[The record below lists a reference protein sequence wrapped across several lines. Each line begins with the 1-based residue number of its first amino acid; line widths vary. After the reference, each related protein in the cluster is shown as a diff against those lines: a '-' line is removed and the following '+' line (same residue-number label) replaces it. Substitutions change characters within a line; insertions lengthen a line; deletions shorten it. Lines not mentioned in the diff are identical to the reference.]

1 MMKQIGTKALLANSF
16 LTTVA
21 GVALLAS
28 SGLVSAETLNGAVQK
43 TLDTNPE
50 IGVAKS
56 QRNSARRDIDQ
67 AFGGYLPLV
76 DLRGAGGFEDT
87 NSPSTRGRPQVLQR
101 GASNDRSDTRR
112 EGQLTVSQLLF
123 DGFATPAR
131 VGRAE
136 RLADTAAN
144 SVRDRTERVGLSAV
158 ESYIETL
165 RQRETVRL
173 SEDNI
178 VVHGGYLK
186 LVDEKFKAGRGREAD
201 TIQAQGRYAFSQAT
215 VIQNQGRLRD
225 IESRYAQVV
234 GDFPGQLERPIAP
247 VDRLADT
254 ADGVRAIAA
263 DQNPSLAVA
272 RTRILAAEQ
281 VVREAEAPFY
291 PRLTIE
297 GQGTLAS
304 HLNGVVG
311 ENNSGSVLGVV
322 RYNLYRGGADL
333 AATRAA
339 KERASEAK
347 EALSQT
353 QRAVDD
359 DVRVSHNA
367 WLTAKARVAKL
378 KDYVAA
384 TARVRI
390 AYEQQ
395 YNIGE
400 RSLFDLLDSENEVFN
415 AKVSLVAAEYAEV
428 FGVYQTLAAAGQ
440 LIPTLGVTPPTEIE
454 LLK

>member
-1 MMKQIGTKALLANSF
+1 MREKMSQKCIRIGALLSSAAF
-16 LTTVA
+16 LS
-21 GVALLAS
+21 LFSLS
-28 SGLVSAETLNGAVQK
+28 QVSAETLKEAVQK

-56 QRNSARRDIDQ
+56 QRNSARRDVDQ
-67 AFGGYLPLV
+67 AFGGYLPQV
-76 DLRGAGGFEDT
+76 DIRGAGGYEDT
-87 NSPSTRGRPQVLQR
+87 NSPSTRGRPAALR
-101 GASNDRSDTRR
+101 GASNDRDDFRR

-136 RLADTAAN
+136 RLSDTAAHT
-144 SVRDRTERVGLSAV
+144 VRDRTERVGLSAV
-158 ESYIETL
+158 EAYVETL

-173 SEDNI
+173 SDENI
-178 VVHGGYLK
+178 VVHGGYVK
-186 LVDEKFKAGRGREAD
+186 QVDEKFRAGRGREAD
-201 TIQAQGRYAFSQAT
+201 TIQAQGRYALAQAT

-234 GDFPGQLERPIAP
+234 GDFPGQLVRPVPP
-247 VDRLADT
+247 VERLAQS
-254 ADGVRAIAA
+254 AEAVRGVAA

-281 VVREAEAPFY
+281 VVREAQAPFY
-291 PRLTIE
+291 PRVTIE
-297 GQGTLAS
+297 GQGTLAAD
-304 HLNGVVG
+304 LNGVPG
-311 ENNSGSVLGVV
+311 INNSGSVLGVL

-333 AATRAA
+333 AATRSA
-339 KERASEAK
+339 KERVSEAK
-347 EALSQT
+347 EALAQT

-367 WLTAKARVAKL
+367 WLTAKGRVERL

-384 TARVRI
+384 TVRVRM

-395 YNIGE
+395 YTIGE

-440 LIPTLGVTPPTEIE
+440 LVPTLGVTPPAEINADR
-454 LLK
+454 